1 MNKKSTLRS
10 VANDYLTHPNKQN
23 GITLIAL
30 VTTIIVLLILAGIT
44 IAQITGN
51 DNTMDKAKEAVDKDA
66 ITNEKETIE
75 LAVVNITSKTNNIS
89 EVDENELES
98 ELSNSTTSITKN
110 DDYWDLTGNTGTK
123 YKIIDDGSVY
133 TEEELKDII
142 IQQAQNAGVDMELE
156 DAVLKDGTKAR
167 FVTYPTDICLNYNI
181 VKYGILYAK
190 ENTSD
195 YNVTNAMDML
205 LENGIWKVCKS
216 TTGASYRLNVTPI
229 DDQRIWAI
237 GYIIIE
243 KYGMQVTIF
252 SSCGVK
258 SAKVSELQ
266 NQNN

>member
-1 MNKKSTLRS
+1 MEKLNLKNERNS
-10 VANDYLTHPNKQN
+10 

-30 VTTIIVLLILAGIT
+30 IVTIVVLLILAGVT
-44 IAQITGN
+44 ISAISGN
-51 DNTMDKAKEAVDKDA
+51 ESAMEKATEAKEKTD
-66 ITNEKETIE
+66 ISNEKEAIQ
-75 LAVVNITSKTNNIS
+75 LAVVNVMAKTNNIS
-89 EVDENELES
+89 GIDENELES

-205 LENGIWKVCKS
+205 LENGIWKVSKLVDG
-216 TTGASYRLNVTPI
+216 TSYKLNITPI

-237 GYIIIE
+237 GYITIE

-258 SAKVSELQ
+258 SAKVSELPSE
-266 NQNN
+266 

>member
-1 MNKKSTLRS
+1 MNKKSTLKS
-10 VANDYLTHPNKQN
+10 VAKDYVTHPNKQN

-66 ITNEKETIE
+66 ITNEKKTIE

-142 IQQAQNAGVDMELE
+142 IQQAQNAGVDMKLD

-167 FVTYPTDICLNYNI
+167 FVTYPTAICLNYNI
-181 VKYGILYAK
+181 IKYGLLYAK
-190 ENTSD
+190 DTAD
-195 YNVTNAMDML
+195 YTVNNDMDML
-205 LENGIWKVCKS
+205 TKNGTWKDCPV
-216 TTGASYRLNVTPI
+216 TNGAKFAMNLIPI
-229 DDQRIWAI
+229 DDRRVWAI

-266 NQNN
+266 NN